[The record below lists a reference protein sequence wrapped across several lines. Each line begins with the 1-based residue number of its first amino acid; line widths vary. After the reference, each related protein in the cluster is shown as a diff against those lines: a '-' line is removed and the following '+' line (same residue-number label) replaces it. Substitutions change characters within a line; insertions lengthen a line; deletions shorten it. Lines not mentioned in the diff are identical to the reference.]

1 MLQFWDWYLRKY
13 TSREDKNSR
22 TESAGNFIS
31 RWVFF
36 GRKVNM
42 DNIRLLYGLF
52 TPKCGR

>member
-22 TESAGNFIS
+22 TESAGKFIS

>member
-22 TESAGNFIS
+22 TEIGGKFIS
-31 RWVFF
+31 RWVFS

-42 DNIRLLYGLF
+42 DNTGLLYGLF